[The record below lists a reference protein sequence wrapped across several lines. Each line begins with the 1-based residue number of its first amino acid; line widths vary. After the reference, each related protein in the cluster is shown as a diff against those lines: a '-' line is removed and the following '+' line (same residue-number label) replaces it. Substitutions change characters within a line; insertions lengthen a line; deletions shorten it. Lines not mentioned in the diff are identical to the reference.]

1 MKITKEEREILKHLT
16 KKELK
21 HIKRDE
27 KTVIFPELLILK
39 SIKNYEDIL
48 KELKKKLQNGR

>member
-1 MKITKEEREILKHLT
+1 MELTKEERKILGHLT

-39 SIKNYEDIL
+39 SIKNYEEIL
-48 KELKKKLQNGR
+48 KELKKKL

>member
-1 MKITKEEREILKHLT
+1 MELTKEEREILGHLT

-39 SIKNYEDIL
+39 SIKNYEEIL
-48 KELKKKLQNGR
+48 KELKKKL